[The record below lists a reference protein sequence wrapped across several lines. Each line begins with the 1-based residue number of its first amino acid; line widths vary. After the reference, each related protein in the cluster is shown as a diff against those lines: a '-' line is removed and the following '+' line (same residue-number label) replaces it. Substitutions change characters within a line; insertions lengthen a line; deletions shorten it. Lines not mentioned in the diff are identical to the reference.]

1 MNKNDIINIL
11 SQYTLTKNDAKKFV
25 NIIFDTIRDALL
37 SGEKVI
43 IQNFGSFIPKF
54 HISKKMYNPKQKK
67 YIILT
72 PRKRIKFI
80 LSKKFSSTLNLKEK
94 NK

>member
-1 MNKNDIINIL
+1 MNKNDLINIL
-11 SQYTLTKNDAKKFV
+11 SQHTLTKNDAKKFV

-37 SGEKVI
+37 SGEKVV

-54 HISKKMYNPKQKK
+54 YKSKKMYNPKQKK

-72 PRKRIKFI
+72 PKKRIKFT
-80 LSKKFSSTLNLKEK
+80 LSKKFSAVLNMADKK
-94 NK
+94 